1 MNLQIT
7 GLSTEALL
15 SQLEFEELGTART
28 ANALV
33 KRVLKALAICPKTAI
48 LAKIGLEAIDVT
60 SSSSASGITEAL
72 AAVLIDLK
80 RHEKEI
86 EAFSTKAN
94 RFTEWLKTD
103 AGARVFRQSAG
114 AADRTADPG
123 KVGRIARL
131 LLYGAVSSGRDE
143 DDQLLVQQVSEF
155 TRIAEILTDT
165 DVLVLR
171 AIYQSQ
177 RAVIEKYRELNGLG
191 GDSQDRQLQDQWAQ
205 AVFAQWKETSFT
217 DRSRFLRFIDVLS
230 ALPRLEAQGLI
241 GRTTSQVV
249 SADISSTPFGLLDLG
264 ALFVEQAL
272 KYDGRLEVEEESGD
286 LIHDLQDSN
295 ASY

>member
-15 SQLEFEELGTART
+15 SQLEFEELGKAKTPIT
-28 ANALV
+28 LV
-33 KRVLKALAICPKTAI
+33 KRLLRALAIYPKTAI
-48 LAKIGLEAIDVT
+48 FAKIGLEAIDIT
-60 SSSSASGITEAL
+60 ASSDASGITEVL

-80 RHEKEI
+80 RHEERI
-86 EAFSTKAN
+86 EEFSTKAI
-94 RFTEWLKTD
+94 RVTEWLKSDT
-103 AGARVFRQSAG
+103 GARVFRQSAG

-123 KVGRIARL
+123 KVKRIARL
-131 LLYGAVSSGRDE
+131 LLYGALSSGGE
-143 DDQLLVQQVSEF
+143 KNDQLLVQQVSEF

-165 DVLVLR
+165 DVFVLR
-171 AIYQSQ
+171 AIYLSQ

-191 GDSQDRQLQDQWAQ
+191 GDSLDRRLQDEWAQ

-217 DRSRFLRFIDVLS
+217 DPSRFVRFVDVLS

-249 SADISSTPFGLLDLG
+249 TADISSTPFGLLDLG

-272 KYDGRLEVEEESGD
+272 KYGDRLESEDESG
-286 LIHDLQDSN
+286 
-295 ASY
+295 